1 MCTQLGVTR
10 AGFYA
15 WHSRQPSERDE
26 QDAQLLERVRDVHE
40 RSRGFYGSP
49 RVTGQL
55 RLDGLCVGR
64 RRIARLMRLA
74 GLQGRSARLYR
85 QSKVAR
91 RAFYASVPYRPD
103 TAQASAPN
111 QVWVG
116 DITYLKVAGEWRFL
130 AVVMDRHS
138 RRVLG
143 WSLGPKR
150 DAELTARALRQAAR
164 NREASACVLFHS
176 DRGVE
181 YAAFDFRIQLA
192 KLGMLQ
198 SMNRA
203 GKLNDNAHMESFF
216 HSMKT
221 EELHGQKF
229 STDEQLRQT
238 LSSYIAFYNQQRL
251 HSSLR
256 YLPPVAFEQQQALQ
270 ACVN

>member
-1 MCTQLGVTR
+1 MCAQLGVTR

-15 WHSRQPSERDE
+15 WRSRQPSERDE

-55 RLDGLCVGR
+55 LLDGLCVGR

-103 TAQASAPN
+103 TAQASAAN

-116 DITYLKVAGEWRFL
+116 D
-130 AVVMDRHS
+130 
-138 RRVLG
+138 
-143 WSLGPKR
+143 
-150 DAELTARALRQAAR
+150 
-164 NREASACVLFHS
+164 
-176 DRGVE
+176 
-181 YAAFDFRIQLA
+181 
-192 KLGMLQ
+192 
-198 SMNRA
+198 
-203 GKLNDNAHMESFF
+203 
-216 HSMKT
+216 MKT
-221 EELHGQKF
+221 EELYGQTF
-229 STDEQLRQT
+229 STDEQLRTT

-256 YLPPVAFEQQQALQ
+256 YLPPVAFERQ
-270 ACVN
+270 